1 MEEKTEKVENKK
13 SRASSVFFCIKLLMI
28 AINTIISVAGL
39 VLLGFG
45 VWMMV
50 HGYSILQILG
60 IRAGHLLNVSY
71 FCVVAG
77 CILALLGIFGC
88 CGTIKESKIKLMLFF
103 IALSVIFIGGVTC
116 AIVVLIFKSIITVVF
131 QEEAL
136 ELLKNNYTGFGDKNF
151 ASHGWDAIMK
161 TFHCCGLMNYT
172 DFEGSNY
179 QKHKGRLYPKS
190 CCRNPFSAECDGIST
205 GANIIYTKGCFSSVT
220 TMIERNSSVL
230 GGVAVGIGIIQL
242 MAMVNSLSLFIYL
255 FRI

>member
-116 AIVVLIFKSIITVVF
+116 AIVVLIFKSI
-131 QEEAL
+131 
-136 ELLKNNYTGFGDKNF
+136 
-151 ASHGWDAIMK
+151 
-161 TFHCCGLMNYT
+161 FHCCGLMNYT

>member
-161 TFHCCGLMNYT
+161 T
-172 DFEGSNY
+172 
-179 QKHKGRLYPKS
+179 
-190 CCRNPFSAECDGIST
+190 
-205 GANIIYTKGCFSSVT
+205 GCFSSVT